1 MNNKW
6 NGFWTCWIA
15 RMFCMRKTL
24 NQYSRW
30 WIQLSHCAYISSY
43 TMPTLPKKQEVNS
56 LQYAYITY
64 SIWMQLC
71 RCRYIMQMT
80 EAMLY
85 PIFTNW
91 IFCVWWYLL
100 YTRYHKLT
108 TLHAASSYSYH
119 IYTITRTFF
128 MSWSH

>member
-1 MNNKW
+1 MVFGHVELQECSVWEKLWINILDDGYSCHTVHIYHPTQCQLYRRNK
-6 NGFWTCWIA
+6 
-15 RMFCMRKTL
+15 R
-24 NQYSRW
+24 Y
-30 WIQLSHCAYISSY
+30 
-43 TMPTLPKKQEVNS
+43 VNS

-64 SIWMQLC
+64 SIWMHLC

-100 YTRYHKLT
+100 YTRYHKLK